1 MDESFKDYINLIEN
15 NKIKKESEISAINNF
30 KNIYDIINRYE
41 PQKYTCDE
49 IIDDSDRRLEFL
61 IHSVNIALTNRNMD
75 QNSAEIVLQM
85 FETIYNYLYKE
96 SDLKEIEIPNNL
108 KENLF
113 NRMFMPN
120 SSQLMFAITL
130 LKENKRIFNTEFDGK
145 DFSQT
150 IDQGLH
156 TNITEVLKIERNNLP
171 HLLGLTNDGS
181 LYEFYRKVFINSKI
195 TEIIRTLDIKDPSNK
210 TFDKRAFNQKFKDF
224 FGLDYSMDNYIKLI
238 NWRYNAKDDYLQKKG
253 IVVTEIERELL
264 NKTCDFTPKSRTL
277 DFYCNEN
284 MTNLLIKENSKVV
297 EFVYEYI
304 RNKIIEKSNNKKGI
318 NELKRILNEDELKQL
333 LDKGLTINK
342 KIIDKYVEQK
352 KYKFEDDKIFK
363 ESFINKFGY
372 SYPLINY
379 NELISKNISFYNFSL
394 FKNIN
399 SIIVDYDSSG
409 KKIESNV
416 FLVSYAKKKI
426 TSIKEKVRELISNK
440 DKKYDD
446 AITSNLID
454 QDLDS
459 LYIMNLKSLLS
470 FPVED
475 RYYFRFG
482 FIANDKRKQD
492 DKVIE
497 ENTEKNDNIT
507 LIGFKSASEEEKSRL
522 SRMEVGEMSKIE
534 HHLTCETNITLNYY
548 QYITDFA
555 RRGVEYPIDML
566 VENGDDKLGRKS
578 RILKMSNPMDRLNQY
593 IKVFNYNNYY
603 NNIDYKESEKYE
615 KLLIDNICNIMCEYK
630 ELKETKIKIM
640 QCKLNKLKTKKLD
653 RNDIIK
659 YESDI
664 NNEVNKLNEIT
675 FYYDNVKL
683 YFNEYENYFKEKN
696 NQDIIK
702 ENNIINID
710 NHKRR

>member
-1 MDESFKDYINLIEN
+1 M
-15 NKIKKESEISAINNF
+15 
-30 KNIYDIINRYE
+30 
-41 PQKYTCDE
+41 
-49 IIDDSDRRLEFL
+49 
-61 IHSVNIALTNRNMD
+61 
-75 QNSAEIVLQM
+75 
-85 FETIYNYLYKE
+85 
-96 SDLKEIEIPNNL
+96 
-108 KENLF
+108 
-113 NRMFMPN
+113 
-120 SSQLMFAITL
+120 
-130 LKENKRIFNTEFDGK
+130 
-145 DFSQT
+145 
-150 IDQGLH
+150 
-156 TNITEVLKIERNNLP
+156 
-171 HLLGLTNDGS
+171 
-181 LYEFYRKVFINSKI
+181 
-195 TEIIRTLDIKDPSNK
+195 
-210 TFDKRAFNQKFKDF
+210 
-224 FGLDYSMDNYIKLI
+224 
-238 NWRYNAKDDYLQKKG
+238 QKKG

-333 LDKGLTINK
+333 LDKGLTTNK

-475 RYYFRFG
+475 RYYLRFG
-482 FIANDKRKQD
+482 FIVNDKRKQD

-507 LIGFKSASEEEKSRL
+507 LIGFKSVSEEEKNRL
-522 SRMEVGEMSKIE
+522 SRMEIGEMSKIE
-534 HHLTCETNITLNYY
+534 HHLTCETNMTSNYY

-603 NNIDYKESEKYE
+603 DNIDYKESEKYE
-615 KLLIDNICNIMCEYK
+615 KLLIDNICNIMYEYK

-640 QCKLNKLKTKKLD
+640 QYKLKTKKLD

-683 YFNEYENYFKEKN
+683 YFNEYENYLKEKN

>member
-475 RYYFRFG
+475 RYYLRFG
-482 FIANDKRKQD
+482 FIVNDKRKQD

-507 LIGFKSASEEEKSRL
+507 LIGFKSVSEEEKNRL

-534 HHLTCETNITLNYY
+534 HHLTCETNMTSNYY

-603 NNIDYKESEKYE
+603 DNIDYKESEKYE
-615 KLLIDNICNIMCEYK
+615 KLLIDNICNIMYEYK

-640 QCKLNKLKTKKLD
+640 QYKLKTKKLD

-683 YFNEYENYFKEKN
+683 YFNEYENYLKEKN

>member
-333 LDKGLTINK
+333 LDKGLTINQ

-352 KYKFEDDKIFK
+352 KYKFEDDKMFK

-426 TSIKEKVRELISNK
+426 TSIKEKVKELISNK

-475 RYYFRFG
+475 RYYLRFG
-482 FIANDKRKQD
+482 FIEKDKRKQD

>member
-1 MDESFKDYINLIEN
+1 
-15 NKIKKESEISAINNF
+15 
-30 KNIYDIINRYE
+30 
-41 PQKYTCDE
+41 
-49 IIDDSDRRLEFL
+49 
-61 IHSVNIALTNRNMD
+61 
-75 QNSAEIVLQM
+75 
-85 FETIYNYLYKE
+85 
-96 SDLKEIEIPNNL
+96 
-108 KENLF
+108 
-113 NRMFMPN
+113 
-120 SSQLMFAITL
+120 
-130 LKENKRIFNTEFDGK
+130 
-145 DFSQT
+145 
-150 IDQGLH
+150 
-156 TNITEVLKIERNNLP
+156 
-171 HLLGLTNDGS
+171 
-181 LYEFYRKVFINSKI
+181 
-195 TEIIRTLDIKDPSNK
+195 
-210 TFDKRAFNQKFKDF
+210 
-224 FGLDYSMDNYIKLI
+224 
-238 NWRYNAKDDYLQKKG
+238 
-253 IVVTEIERELL
+253 
-264 NKTCDFTPKSRTL
+264 
-277 DFYCNEN
+277 
-284 MTNLLIKENSKVV
+284 
-297 EFVYEYI
+297 
-304 RNKIIEKSNNKKGI
+304 
-318 NELKRILNEDELKQL
+318 
-333 LDKGLTINK
+333 
-342 KIIDKYVEQK
+342 
-352 KYKFEDDKIFK
+352 
-363 ESFINKFGY
+363 
-372 SYPLINY
+372 
-379 NELISKNISFYNFSL
+379 
-394 FKNIN
+394 
-399 SIIVDYDSSG
+399 
-409 KKIESNV
+409 
-416 FLVSYAKKKI
+416 
-426 TSIKEKVRELISNK
+426 
-440 DKKYDD
+440 
-446 AITSNLID
+446 
-454 QDLDS
+454 
-459 LYIMNLKSLLS
+459 MNLKSLLS

-475 RYYFRFG
+475 RYYLRFG
-482 FIANDKRKQD
+482 FIEKDKRKQD

>member
-475 RYYFRFG
+475 RYYLRFG
-482 FIANDKRKQD
+482 FIVNDKRKQD

-507 LIGFKSASEEEKSRL
+507 LIGFKSVSEEEKNRL
-522 SRMEVGEMSKIE
+522 SRMEIGEMSKIE
-534 HHLTCETNITLNYY
+534 HHLTCETNMTSNYY

-603 NNIDYKESEKYE
+603 DNIDYKESEKYE
-615 KLLIDNICNIMCEYK
+615 KLLIDNICNIMYEYK

-640 QCKLNKLKTKKLD
+640 QYKLKTKKLD

-683 YFNEYENYFKEKN
+683 YFNEYENYLKEKN

>member
-41 PQKYTCDE
+41 PQEYTCDE

-475 RYYFRFG
+475 RYYLRFG
-482 FIANDKRKQD
+482 FIVNDKRKQD

-507 LIGFKSASEEEKSRL
+507 LIGFKSVSEEEKNRL

-534 HHLTCETNITLNYY
+534 HHLTCETNMTSNYY

-603 NNIDYKESEKYE
+603 DNIDYKESEKYE
-615 KLLIDNICNIMCEYK
+615 KLLIDNICNIMYEYK

-640 QCKLNKLKTKKLD
+640 QYKLKTKKLD

-683 YFNEYENYFKEKN
+683 YFNEYENYLKEKN

>member
-352 KYKFEDDKIFK
+352 KYKFEDDKMFK

-426 TSIKEKVRELISNK
+426 TSIKEKVKELISNK

-615 KLLIDNICNIMCEYK
+615 KLLIDNICNIMYEYK

-640 QCKLNKLKTKKLD
+640 QYKLKTKKLD

-683 YFNEYENYFKEKN
+683 YFNEYENYLKEKN

>member
-1 MDESFKDYINLIEN
+1 MDESFKYYINLIDN
-15 NKIKKESEISAINNF
+15 NKIKKESEIAAINNF
-30 KNIYDIINRYE
+30 KNIYDVINYYE
-41 PQKYTCDE
+41 PQKYTYDE
-49 IIDDSDRRLEFL
+49 IIGDSDRRLEFL
-61 IHSVNIALTNRNMD
+61 ISSVNIALTNRNMD
-75 QNSAEIVLQM
+75 QNSAEIILQM
-85 FETIYNYLYKE
+85 FEAIYNYLYKK
-96 SDLKEIEIPNNL
+96 SDLKEIEIPKNL
-108 KENLF
+108 KENIF
-113 NRMFMPN
+113 NRMFIPN
-120 SSQLMFAITL
+120 SSQLMFATTL
-130 LKENKRIFNTEFDGK
+130 LKENKRIFDMEFDGK

-156 TNITEVLKIERNNLP
+156 TYITEILKIERNNLP

-181 LYEFYRKVFINSKI
+181 LYEFYRKIFINSKI
-195 TEIIRTLDIKDPSNK
+195 TEIIKSLDIKDPKNK
-210 TFDKRAFNQKFKDF
+210 NFDTNAFNQKFKDF
-224 FGLDYSMDNYIKLI
+224 FGLDYNMDNYIKLI

-253 IVVTEIERELL
+253 IVVTENEKEIL
-264 NKTCDFTPKSRTL
+264 NKTCDFTPKSKTL
-277 DFYCNEN
+277 DFYCDEN
-284 MTNLLIKENSKVV
+284 MTNLLIKENSKVN
-297 EFVYEYI
+297 EFVHEYI
-304 RNKIIEKSNNKKGI
+304 RKIIIEKSNTKKGI
-318 NELKRILNEDELKQL
+318 NELKQILNEDELKQL
-333 LDKGLTINK
+333 LDKRTNFNE
-342 KIIDKYVEQK
+342 KIINKYVEQK

-363 ESFINKFGY
+363 DSFINRFGY

-409 KKIESNV
+409 KKIESEV
-416 FLVSYAKKKI
+416 FLVSYAEKKI
-426 TSIKEKVRELISNK
+426 TSIKEKVKDLISQK
-440 DKKYDD
+440 DKKYEY
-446 AITSNLID
+446 AVTSDFVD

-482 FIANDKRKQD
+482 FIENDKRKQD

-497 ENTEKNDNIT
+497 ENSEKNDNIT
-507 LIGFKSASEEEKSRL
+507 LIGFKNATEEEKNRL
-522 SRMEVGEMSKIE
+522 VKMEIGEMSKIN
-534 HHLTCETNITLNYY
+534 HHLTCETNITSNYY

-555 RRGVEYPIDML
+555 RRGVEYPVDML

-593 IKVFNYNNYY
+593 IKIFNYNNYY

-615 KLLIDNICNIMCEYK
+615 KMLIDNICNIMYEYK

-640 QCKLNKLKTKKLD
+640 QYKLKTKKID
-653 RNDIIK
+653 SNEIIK

-664 NNEVNKLNEIT
+664 NNEISKLNEINS
-675 FYYDNVKL
+675 YYDNVKL
-683 YFNEYENYFKEKN
+683 YFNEYEKYVEEKN
-696 NQDIIK
+696 DQNIIK
-702 ENNIINID
+702 ENNIINTD